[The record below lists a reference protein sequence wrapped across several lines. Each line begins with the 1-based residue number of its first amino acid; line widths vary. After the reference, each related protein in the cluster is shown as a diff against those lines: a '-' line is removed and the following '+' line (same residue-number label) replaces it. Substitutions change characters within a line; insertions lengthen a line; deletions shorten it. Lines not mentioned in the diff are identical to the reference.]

1 MSDIASKVLI
11 GDSRSIAR
19 LITLAEN
26 NDQVATDAMKSIH
39 PKTGGAHVIGI
50 TGVMG
55 SGKSTLIYELT
66 REYRK
71 KGLKVGII
79 AIDPTSPFSGGALLG
94 DRIRMTELAT
104 DDGVFIRSMGT
115 RGMLGGLTSAVYD
128 VVEILDASGKDIIL
142 VETVGVGQ
150 AEVDVIKIADTTLVV
165 LVPGLGDAI
174 QTIKAGI
181 MEIADIYVV
190 NKADRSGVEQ
200 TVAEIESLI
209 DITCSEKDRKIPVV
223 TTVAVHNRGVHEILE
238 KIIEFHK
245 RNEDYTPKSFQLGK
259 EIEEKLTK
267 FLRKFQD
274 IFPNHKY
281 PQRFAALKLL
291 ESDEFMMESLH
302 LHNEDKKDITL
313 GTRGRSNNPS
323 ISALRSIIK
332 SV

>member
-1 MSDIASKVLI
+1 MSDIAASVLK
-11 GDSRSIAR
+11 GDPRSIAR
-19 LITLAEN
+19 LITIVEN
-26 NDQVATDAMKSIH
+26 NDPLAETAMKTIY
-39 PKTGGAHVIGI
+39 PKTGNAHIIGI

-94 DRIRMTELAT
+94 DRIRMMELAT

-128 VVEILDASGKDIIL
+128 VVEILDASGKDIVI

-150 AEVDVIKIADTTLVV
+150 AEVDVVKIADSTLVV
-165 LVPGLGDAI
+165 LVPGLGDGI

-209 DITCSEKDRKIPVV
+209 DISCEGKDRKIPVL
-223 TTVAVHNRGVHEILE
+223 TTVAKENKGIIELFEEIENHKKYLKETKMFDFQRRKRYEAELIEIIRKRLMNFIFDESTFKGKVESLIDQIGKKEVDPYTAAEEILG
-238 KIIEFHK
+238 KI
-245 RNEDYTPKSFQLGK
+245 
-259 EIEEKLTK
+259 
-267 FLRKFQD
+267 
-274 IFPNHKY
+274 
-281 PQRFAALKLL
+281 LK
-291 ESDEFMMESLH
+291 
-302 LHNEDKKDITL
+302 
-313 GTRGRSNNPS
+313 
-323 ISALRSIIK
+323 
-332 SV
+332 

>member
-1 MSDIASKVLI
+1 MNYIANKVLK
-11 GDSRSIAR
+11 GEPRAIAR

-26 NDQVATDAMKSIH
+26 NDPVAANAMKAIH
-39 PKTGGAHVIGI
+39 SKTGGAHVIGI

-128 VVEILDASGKDIIL
+128 VVEIMDASGKDVIL

-150 AEVDVIKIADTTLVV
+150 AEVDVIKIADTTLVII
-165 LVPGLGDAI
+165 VPGLGDSI
-174 QTIKAGI
+174 QTLKAGV

-190 NKADRSGVEQ
+190 NKADRDGVEQ
-200 TVAEIESLI
+200 AVAEVESLV
-209 DITCSEKDRKIPVV
+209 DFPVPNYNP
-223 TTVAVHNRGVHEILE
+223 HKHIL
-238 KIIEFHK
+238 
-245 RNEDYTPKSFQLGK
+245 
-259 EIEEKLTK
+259 
-267 FLRKFQD
+267 
-274 IFPNHKY
+274 
-281 PQRFAALKLL
+281 
-291 ESDEFMMESLH
+291 
-302 LHNEDKKDITL
+302 
-313 GTRGRSNNPS
+313 NNPTDGVEFRW
-323 ISALRSIIK
+323 LVGVDTTK
-332 SV
+332 EQE